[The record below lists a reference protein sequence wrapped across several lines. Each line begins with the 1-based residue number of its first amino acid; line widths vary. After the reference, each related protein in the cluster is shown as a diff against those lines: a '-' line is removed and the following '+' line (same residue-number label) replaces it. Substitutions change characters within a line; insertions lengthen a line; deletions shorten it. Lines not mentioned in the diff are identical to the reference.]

1 MNGNEQTN
9 SGRKILTVSELTA
22 DLKALLEKSYPI
34 IWITGE
40 ISNFRVPS
48 SGHYYFTLKDAGA
61 QVFSVMFKGQ
71 NRSLKFV
78 PEDGMSITGFGRI
91 SVYPPR
97 GSYQLIFEYLEPAGA
112 GALQAAFEQLK
123 KKLSAEGLF
132 DAEHKRPLPFIPTR
146 IAVISSPTG
155 AVVHDIIRIIHR
167 RFPDMPIDILPVK
180 VQGDGA
186 VEDIVTALRLANE
199 QSEADVII
207 VARGG
212 GSLEDLAAFN
222 DEAVAR
228 TIFASEK
235 PVVSAVGHE
244 TDFTIADFVSDL
256 RAPTPSAAAELC
268 VPVKTDLKYTLQ
280 VLTRRI
286 SSRMM
291 RMVADER
298 LKAEKLSRRL
308 VHPRRRLDDMMLRL
322 DDQSARL
329 INAAKNQ
336 ASIKKQQIMWL
347 DGRLRAASP
356 SRSVERGRERVE
368 RLQSRLETFMQS
380 IIRLK
385 RSRAEGLC
393 ARVAALDPKSVL
405 KRGYSIVRRIP
416 GQDVVTSTDQV
427 EVGHCVEVIVSKG
440 SMTCRVEEKPGED
453 NKE

>member
-1 MNGNEQTN
+1 MNGNEQAN

-71 NRSLKFV
+71 NRSLRFV
-78 PEDGMSITGFGRI
+78 PEDGMSVTGFGRI

-132 DAEHKRPLPFIPTR
+132 DSKYKRPLPFLPSR

-207 VARGG
+207 LARGG

-228 TIFASEK
+228 AVFESETS
-235 PVVSAVGHE
+235 VVSAVGHE
-244 TDFTIADFVSDL
+244 TDFTIADFTADL
-256 RAPTPSAAAELC
+256 RAPTPSAAAELA

-291 RMVADER
+291 RMAADER
-298 LKAEKLSRRL
+298 VKTEKLARRL

-329 INAAKNQ
+329 INAVKNN
-336 ASIKKQQIMWL
+336 ASIKNQQLLWL

-356 SRSVERGRERVE
+356 RRSVERERERAE
-368 RLQSRLETFMQS
+368 RLQNRLLTSMDA
-380 IIRLK
+380 ILRLK
-385 RSRAEGLC
+385 RSRADGLG
-393 ARVAALDPKSVL
+393 ARISALDPKSVL
-405 KRGYSIVRRIP
+405 ERGYSIVRRIP
-416 GQDVVTSTDQV
+416 GREVVTSTGQV
-427 EVGHCVEVIVSKG
+427 EVGNRVEVIVSRG
-440 SMTCRVEEKPGED
+440 SMTCRVEEKQGESK
-453 NKE
+453 NG